1 MEYIGDP
8 NDEEVIKSYEEVK
21 ESYQQVISLAN
32 QYYDMVIVD
41 TDKSIGEENIE
52 KILAKTDI
60 IVAMTSQ
67 KAKQIQKIQELIDKR
82 EILKDENTILTLGR
96 YMDETKY
103 NAKNITRKETRE
115 VLKDINLT
123 IKNGKQEINL
133 LRKKDI
139 VNTIPYNNLFF
150 EASQEGKVID
160 IFFDFLKI
168 KEKDINN
175 KYKDEL
181 SRLYSTV
188 QNKVQML
195 QMNRRI

>member
-103 NAKNITRKETRE
+103 NAKNITR
-115 VLKDINLT
+115 
-123 IKNGKQEINL
+123 NL

-168 KEKDINN
+168 KEKDINY